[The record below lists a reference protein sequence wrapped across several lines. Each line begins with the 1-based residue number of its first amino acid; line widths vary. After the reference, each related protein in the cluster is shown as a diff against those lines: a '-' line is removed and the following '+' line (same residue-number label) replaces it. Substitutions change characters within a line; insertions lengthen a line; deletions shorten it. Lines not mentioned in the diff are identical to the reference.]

1 MSLRWSLVGAW
12 RVGEGKTKDF
22 KVYVKMSL
30 MVKDILTIKK
40 AYAAEAEAEAGAAEW
55 GCF

>member
-40 AYAAEAEAEAGAAEW
+40 A
-55 GCF
+55 